1 MQRNHPKPS
10 RRCLLATAIAVA
22 AAFPFATM
30 AATAAVASAPHYV
43 VTDLGTLGG
52 SFSLAYGINNRGQIA
67 GFATLPG
74 DAVEHSFV
82 RRLGRMIDLGTLGG
96 PDSQSFTGLNNF
108 GVVPGVAELNTPDPD
123 GEDFCGIGT
132 HLTCLGFLW
141 KKGLMLP
148 LGTFGGPNSGAA
160 MVNDFGV
167 VAGYAETSV
176 PDAACPAPQVLHYRP
191 AVWKGR
197 KLHSLA
203 LHRGDTEG
211 AAFWLNNLGE
221 VVGASGV
228 CAAFDPRYA
237 VPIRPDHAL
246 LWRSGRTIDLGSL
259 GGKFNNAAFAINDC
273 SDVVGASDLPGD
285 TATAGLQHAFLWR
298 HGAMAD
304 LGTLPGDQQS
314 AAVAINNHGQVTGV
328 SVDAQ
333 GGITGFLWQHGRMYN
348 LNDLIPADSGMYILH
363 GFGINDRG
371 QVVGFAVQL
380 ATGEVHG
387 FLANP
392 DHGGRSMAGT
402 RALAAKPVL
411 SAKVR
416 RQLQGWLRSKRIG
429 VRLAD

>member
-1 MQRNHPKPS
+1 
-10 RRCLLATAIAVA
+10 
-22 AAFPFATM
+22 
-30 AATAAVASAPHYV
+30 
-43 VTDLGTLGG
+43 
-52 SFSLAYGINNRGQIA
+52 
-67 GFATLPG
+67 
-74 DAVEHSFV
+74 
-82 RRLGRMIDLGTLGG
+82 
-96 PDSQSFTGLNNF
+96 
-108 GVVPGVAELNTPDPD
+108 
-123 GEDFCGIGT
+123 
-132 HLTCLGFLW
+132 
-141 KKGLMLP
+141 
-148 LGTFGGPNSGAA
+148 
-160 MVNDFGV
+160 
-167 VAGYAETSV
+167 
-176 PDAACPAPQVLHYRP
+176 
-191 AVWKGR
+191 
-197 KLHSLA
+197 

-259 GGKFNNAAFAINDC
+259 GGNFNNAAFAINDC

-314 AAVAINNHGQVTGV
+314 AAVAINNHDQVTGV

-333 GGITGFLWQHGRMYN
+333 GGITGFMWQHGRMYN